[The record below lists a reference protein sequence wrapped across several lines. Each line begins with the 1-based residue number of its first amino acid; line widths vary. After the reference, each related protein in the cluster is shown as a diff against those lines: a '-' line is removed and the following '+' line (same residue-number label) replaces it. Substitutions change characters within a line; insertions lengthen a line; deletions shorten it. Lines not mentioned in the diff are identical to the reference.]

1 VVYNQIKVVMVFLEA
16 MVVIIMVAV
25 EWDQDLDN
33 MEVVMV
39 QVVMEEIL
47 MG

>member
-1 VVYNQIKVVMVFLEA
+1 
-16 MVVIIMVAV
+16 MVAV

-39 QVVMEEIL
+39 QVVTEEIL
-47 MG
+47 MGWVMGLEEWIMVIINNYKLYS

>member
-1 VVYNQIKVVMVFLEA
+1 VGYNQIKVDMVFLGA
-16 MVVIIMVAV
+16 MGAIIMVAV

-39 QVVMEEIL
+39 QVVTEEIL